1 MKVRDDYS
9 NMCYTAKRALIV
21 YQNDRGKVLCTLNE
35 IKEGKILS
43 GVPVDCKKLSGLF
56 ELTGREPKKS
66 AGSWQWQ
73 DPRILARS
81 ESAVLWY
88 AAPRRQEIF
97 FSCRT
102 RALMSCSGK
111 MFPWPGLVF
120 MARQN
125 TLTVF
130 AVKTSRPNRDSK
142 LYTAPFWN
150 ITNGSVC
157 LPADRK
163 DPQTI
168 DEWEKVFYGS
178 AFSHP
183 GATPV
188 ISRTAFSK
196 LVPALIRSGAKK
208 FPAEELVD
216 AGITIAD
223 LMNDRRR

>member
-1 MKVRDDYS
+1 MKVREEYS
-9 NMCYTAKRALIV
+9 NLRYEAKRALIV
-21 YQNDRGKVLCTLNE
+21 YRNGRGRVLCTLNDIE
-35 IKEGKILS
+35 DGKIRT
-43 GVPVDCKKLSGLF
+43 GVPVDGRKLAGLF
-56 ELTGREPKKS
+56 GQIGREPKKK
-66 AGSWQWQ
+66 AGSWDWQ
-73 DPRILARS
+73 DPRILAKS
-81 ESAVLWY
+81 ETAVLWY

-102 RALMSCSGK
+102 RSLMQCSGK
-111 MFPWPGLVF
+111 LFPWPGLVF
-120 MARQN
+120 LARRK
-125 TLTVF
+125 TLKVF
-130 AVKTSRPNRDSK
+130 AVKTAKLNRDSK

-216 AGITIAD
+216 AGITIAE
-223 LMNDRRR
+223 LMNDRRI